1 MYAGP
6 TVAGAAPLRAIRPDG
21 SLVELPPVQLRA
33 QPEQGERY
41 RFLPNGE
48 GLVYMQG
55 FNPWQD
61 FWLLELASKKSR
73 QLALLTNP
81 RLALSFLN
89 T

>member
-1 MYAGP
+1 
-6 TVAGAAPLRAIRPDG
+6 
-21 SLVELPPVQLRA
+21 
-33 QPEQGERY
+33 
-41 RFLPNGE
+41 
-48 GLVYMQG
+48 MQG